1 MENDKI
7 KTISI
12 SLGIPSVVVGV
23 LIALKHIGLTSISY
37 SAIAIF
43 GLKVWIACALI
54 MICVMF
60 ALYVI
65 GILIGAIFG
74 AFKDF

>member
-23 LIALKHIGLTSISY
+23 LIALKHIGMTSISY

-43 GLKVWIACALI
+43 GLKVWIVCAVI
-54 MICVMF
+54 MICVML

>member
-43 GLKVWIACALI
+43 GLKVWIACAVI

-60 ALYVI
+60 AIYVI

-74 AFKDF
+74 GI